1 MTWFIFI
8 LGAMIAGFVQGLTGF
23 AFALNCDVFL
33 DLGITTTVGST
44 IGGVCFAMESY
55 HCIRKRTKTSTPFFP
70 CSPLYYCR
78 IDPVYLSVPIF
89 YTSLMEIPLRPF
101 LGYF

>member
-1 MTWFIFI
+1 MLCSNSIQFLFKMTWFIFI

-23 AFALNCDVFL
+23 AFALIAMSFL

-78 IDPVYLSVPIF
+78 IDRCTSRYLSFTPH
-89 YTSLMEIPLRPF
+89 
-101 LGYF
+101 